1 MKVLIAGAGAIGAY
15 IGAHM
20 ARAGLDVTLFGRGP
34 HLRAMQEHGVRVK
47 SIEGDFAA
55 RPKVASKFEEVGQ
68 VDVVLLAVK
77 AHSLP
82 KLAAQLRPV
91 LGPDTTVVTMQ
102 NGVPWWSF
110 PGRGG
115 PREGIRLE
123 RVDRGGGVSAAIEP
137 RR

>member
-1 MKVLIAGAGAIGAY
+1 MKFLIAGAGAIGAY

-82 KLAAQLRPV
+82 KLAPQLRPV
-91 LGPDTTVVTMQ
+91 LGADTTVFSMQ
-102 NGVPWWSF
+102 YGVPWGYLQACGW
-110 PGRGG
+110 PCG
-115 PREGIRLE
+115 
-123 RVDRGGGVSAAIEP
+123 
-137 RR
+137 